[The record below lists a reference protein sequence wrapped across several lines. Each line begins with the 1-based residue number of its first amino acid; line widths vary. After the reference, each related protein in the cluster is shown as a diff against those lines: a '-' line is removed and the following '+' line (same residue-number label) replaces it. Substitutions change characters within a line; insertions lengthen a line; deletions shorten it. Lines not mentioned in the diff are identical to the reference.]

1 MTARELSSGPSGMLE
16 MSLGGAANVGDVA
29 GVSKVAMLEGLVEVF
44 DIDVTLLNVV
54 FSSSQSG
61 NVMFSGILII
71 EDSSTASSTA
81 EVFREGG
88 KKLFLTLAE

>member
-1 MTARELSSGPSGMLE
+1 MFA
-16 MSLGGAANVGDVA
+16 
-29 GVSKVAMLEGLVEVF
+29 
-44 DIDVTLLNVV
+44 IDVTLLNVV
-54 FSSSQSG
+54 FSSSHSG

-88 KKLFLTLAE
+88 RKLVLLLTLAE